1 MPPAERPVPPYLQI
15 ANSYRSEI
23 LDGRRNVGDR
33 LPAIATIASEW
44 HVSASTAAKA
54 IGLLQV
60 EGLIYTSP
68 QGSYVSDPHGTSR
81 TPKDRV
87 SASPLHRIGSNGE
100 TIVVTEVGIVGA
112 PPYVAD
118 VLGIE
123 PGTLIIRREEISHH
137 GGRPRALSVD
147 WLPESS
153 REVAPDLLE
162 RAPIPGGAITLIE
175 QTMGRHVTHGRDYV
189 RGRAADAREAGALRL
204 PVGSPILAGTHVW
217 SDEEGVILYGE
228 WCMPPD
234 QVIGYDYV
242 VRDDTDEQ
250 GGTAAE

>member
-1 MPPAERPVPPYLQI
+1 MPPAERPAPPYVQI
-15 ANSYRSEI
+15 ANHYRSRI
-23 LDGRRNVGDR
+23 MDGRFAVGDR
-33 LPAIATIASEW
+33 LPAIAGIAQEW
-44 HVSASTAAKA
+44 GVAASTAAKA

-68 QGSYVSDPHGTSR
+68 QGSFVSDPYGTSR
-81 TPKDRV
+81 TPKDKV
-87 SASPLHRIGSNGE
+87 SVSPVHRPGSNGE
-100 TIVVTEVGIVGA
+100 TIEVTDVGIVAA

-137 GGRPRALSVD
+137 GGRPRALNVD
-147 WLPESS
+147 WIAESS

-175 QTMGRHVTHGRDYV
+175 RTMRRRVIHGSDYV
-189 RGRAADAREAGALRL
+189 RGRASDAREAGALRL

-217 SDEEGVILYGE
+217 SDERGVILYGE

-234 QVIGYDYV
+234 QVLRYDYA
-242 VRDDTDEQ
+242 VRGDENDVLPV
-250 GGTAAE
+250 